1 MKATGNKNINTKE
14 YWDGIYGSPDK
25 RHDYATH
32 GTSIAVQ
39 EGTATARFTTA
50 LKEVK
55 NGDKFLD
62 IGCGVGVLTQLVKS
76 THPECEVYG
85 VDISSKAIEDNKKEN
100 PTIHYSQ
107 GTVNNLSFD
116 NEMFDVIFSG
126 EVLEHLDDPQV
137 LLTEG
142 FRLLKDGGKMIVTT
156 PLMDS
161 IHSPEHTW
169 FFTQEDVE
177 EFYIKA
183 GFKNIKFV
191 YLPNQEHLMVIFAL
205 GTK

>member
-14 YWDGIYGSPDK
+14 YWDGVYGTPEK
-25 RHDYATH
+25 RKGYADT
-32 GTSIAVQ
+32 GTDQATLPAQ
-39 EGTATARFTTA
+39 KTARFTRT
-50 LKEVK
+50 LEEIK
-55 NGDKFLD
+55 NGDKVLD
-62 IGCGVGVLTQLVKS
+62 IGCGVGVLTQLVKK
-76 THPECEVYG
+76 TYPDCEVYG
-85 VDISSKAIEDNKKEN
+85 VDISSQAIEDNKKEN
-100 PTIHYSQ
+100 PEIYYSQ